1 MKLGTTGMTVSV
13 LLAVLFVTSPVAGA
27 EPKSGYEYLQLE
39 SREMQDDDFMNP
51 GMSAVESGAALFRSA
66 GKNGK
71 SCASCHG
78 DAGEKLDAGN
88 IAKYPVFSD
97 SLGKPVTL
105 QQQIHSCWTDNLNNE
120 PLKYDSSDA
129 LDLEV
134 FVRNLARGEK
144 VNVQTDGP
152 MQSFWDQG
160 REIYHT
166 RAGQLDMACNLCHVN
181 YAGLK
186 IRANT
191 LSQGHSNAF
200 PAYRLKNGKI
210 NGLHSRFNGCYAQ
223 FRAEKLPPG
232 SAEFVA
238 LEVYVNSRG
247 NGLEIETPGVRF

>member
-1 MKLGTTGMTVSV
+1 MKFDAAKTAIM
-13 LLAVLFVTSPVAGA
+13 LLAVLFVTPPVAGA
-27 EPKSGYEYLQLE
+27 EPKSGYEYLQQE

-51 GMSAVESGAALFRSA
+51 GMSAVESGAALFRTA

-78 DAGEKLDAGN
+78 DAGEKLDTVN
-88 IAKYPVFSD
+88 IAKYPVYSD
-97 SLGKPVTL
+97 SLAKPVTL
-105 QQQIHSCWTDNLNNE
+105 QQQIHICWTDNLKNE
-120 PLKYDSSDA
+120 PLKYDSSGV

-144 VNVQTDGP
+144 VQVQTDGP
-152 MQSFWDQG
+152 MQPFWEQG
-160 REIYHT
+160 REIYQT
-166 RAGQLDMACNLCHVN
+166 RAGQLDMSCNLCHEN
-181 YAGLK
+181 YAGMK

-191 LSQGHSNAF
+191 LSQGQSNGF

-232 SAEFVA
+232 NDDFVA

-247 NGLEIETPGVRF
+247 NGLAIETPAIRF